1 MKVSIFKVSDGYL
14 PLTNLPRSM
23 ATKAVGVYFAAL
35 ILVSLLFLN
44 QALPLWLMVF
54 SVIAIPMFFMGSAKY
69 TKEWAKLKP
78 KAFERKLFG
87 LAVLIRLAFTAMIV
101 WYNWEHYD
109 TYTESNAP
117 DTGFYIPEA
126 AAMVEAW
133 GRGELYIDKL
143 LTYNVELGDVGYATY
158 LAVLSF
164 LTFSVAPIT
173 LPLILK
179 AFLGAAT
186 CVFIY
191 RVGARHFGEG
201 VGRVAGIFCML
212 QFSMIWWCSSM
223 MKETEMLFLECLFVE
238 MADDWLTNGRPK
250 PSRIALMGA
259 ALFGLFTVRTALA
272 AICLLAIGMAV
283 MLADS
288 KVVPIGRKITTG
300 VLMIVVLFASAGG
313 KIYKSVQETLDFEGV
328 QARKTAMMA
337 YRATRVE
344 NGNTFAKYAGAT
356 VFAPLIFTIPF
367 PTMAY
372 TTQDQEMQAM
382 VNGGNFEKNL
392 LSFFVIL
399 SMFVLLFSGE
409 WRRHVFPIAMLC
421 GYLVALVISDFAQSG
436 RFHMP
441 AVPLEMMFAAYGL
454 SLCGAKPKFKHWYT
468 YALAAEFVF
477 CLGWNYIKLK
487 GKGLA

>member
-1 MKVSIFKVSDGYL
+1 MKIRIFDINDGYL
-14 PLTNLPRSM
+14 PLFVFPRAM
-23 ATKAVGVYFAAL
+23 ATRAVGVYFACL
-35 ILVSLLFLN
+35 LLVSAMYFS
-44 QALPLWLMVF
+44 QAMPLWLMVF
-54 SVIAIPMFFMGSAKY
+54 SVVAVPMFFMGSAKY
-69 TKEWAKLKP
+69 TKEWANLRP
-78 KAFERKLFG
+78 KTFEKRLFG
-87 LAVLIRLAFTAMIV
+87 LAVLIRLAFTALIV

-117 DTGFYIPEA
+117 DTQFYIPEA

-143 LTYNVELGDVGYATY
+143 LTYDVELGDVGYATY

-164 LTFSVAPIT
+164 LTGSIAPIT

-191 RVGARHFGEG
+191 RVAARHFGESI
-201 VGRVAGIFCML
+201 GRMAGIFCML

-238 MADDWLTNGRPK
+238 CADDWLMNGRPK
-250 PSRIALMGA
+250 PSRIVLIGA
-259 ALFGLFTVRTALA
+259 TLFGLFTVRTALA
-272 AICLLAIGMAV
+272 VICLLAIGMAV
-283 MLADS
+283 ILADS
-288 KVVPIGRKITTG
+288 QVVSTGRKILTG
-300 VLMIVVLFASAGG
+300 VLMVIVLLAGSGG
-313 KIYKSVQETLDFEGV
+313 KIYQSIQDTLDIEGV
-328 QARKTAMMA
+328 QGRKEAMMQH
-337 YRATRVE
+337 RATRTE
-344 NGNTFAKYAGAT
+344 NGNTFAKYASST
-356 VFAPLIFTIPF
+356 VFAPFIFTIPF
-367 PTMAY
+367 PTMVY

-392 LSFFVIL
+392 LSIFVII
-399 SMFVLLFSGE
+399 SMVILLVSGE
-409 WRRHVFPIAMLC
+409 WRKHIFPLSVLL

-454 SLCGAKPKFKHWYT
+454 SLCGTNPKYKRWYK
-468 YALAAEFVF
+468 YALAACFVF
-477 CLGWNYIKLK
+477 CLAWNYIKLK